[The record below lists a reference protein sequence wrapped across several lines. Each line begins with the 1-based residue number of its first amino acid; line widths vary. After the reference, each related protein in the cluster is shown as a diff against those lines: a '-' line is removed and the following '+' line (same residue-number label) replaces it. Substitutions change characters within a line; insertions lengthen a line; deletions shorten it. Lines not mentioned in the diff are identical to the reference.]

1 MDEERKS
8 VRHRHG
14 LGKESANSEGYDEF
28 LSCDEYSGN
37 QNEDE
42 NGQEEKKKMGLE
54 LDIAA
59 INIDVREE
67 KKEKPETSRA
77 GTKVTIP

>member
-1 MDEERKS
+1 MEEEKKS
-8 VRHRHG
+8 VRHRFG
-14 LGKESANSEGYDEF
+14 LGKDSANSEGYEEF
-28 LSCDEYSGN
+28 HSCDEFSGN
-37 QNEDE
+37 QNKEE
-42 NGQEEKKKMGLE
+42 NGQEENKKMGLE

-59 INIDVREE
+59 INVDVREE

>member
-8 VRHRHG
+8 IRHLPGRG
-14 LGKESANSEGYDEF
+14 NASSANSEGYDEF
-28 LSCDEYSGN
+28 LSCDDG
-37 QNEDE
+37 DE
-42 NGQEEKKKMGLE
+42 EEEKGHEKKMGLE